1 MARKNASPL
10 RNFRRARTL
19 SQDDMA
25 RLLSISQQ
33 TYSKYESGLI
43 DPPADTKA
51 RIAAI
56 FGESTDAV
64 FPREAVAS

>member
-1 MARKNASPL
+1 
-10 RNFRRARTL
+10 
-19 SQDDMA
+19 MA